1 MSAQNGISPC
11 NINTISSR
19 QLKRVK
25 KNINWG
31 IGSWWSNTK
40 FSKTHIRI
48 VWQYG
53 SIKNIV
59 AHFTVACLVA
69 KPLNKS
75 EAKGDLVII
84 KSCCFSNVNFY
95 LLSC

>member
-1 MSAQNGISPC
+1 M
-11 NINTISSR
+11 
-19 QLKRVK
+19 
-25 KNINWG
+25 
-31 IGSWWSNTK
+31 
-40 FSKTHIRI
+40 
-48 VWQYG
+48 QYG

-84 KSCCFSNVNFY
+84 QK
-95 LLSC
+95 LLLLKCKFLFVIMLTRYWPLSQQGHLQPHSRSKVLRWYFKTLHTTVGE